1 MSEVQTPEHKMSQQ
15 EKGHKG
21 MSHGPTPQERGRR
34 GAEARWAKA
43 RKKGEEVGAE
53 EGYEEEQGEETR
65 TSRTGGAYGGEEQ
78 EEHHPMSPQERGKKG
93 ISHGMSPHER
103 GIRGAEARWGRKY
116 HEEEEGSKTESRE

>member
-1 MSEVQTPEHKMSQQ
+1 MSEETSSEQKMSQQ

-21 MSHGPTPQERGRR
+21 MSHGPTPQEGGRR

-43 RKKGEEVGAE
+43 RQKGEEVGVE
-53 EGYEEEQGEETR
+53 EGYAEQQGEETR
-65 TSRTGGAYGGEEQ
+65 TSRAGGSYGEEQ

-103 GIRGAEARWGRKY
+103 GLRGAEARWGRKF
-116 HEEEEGSKTESRE
+116 HEGEEGSKTESRE